1 MRTETLDAALT
12 WEGDHL
18 SEVAL
23 TVLADGQDA
32 MLTTD
37 ALVHASSCEACAL
50 KLGELAELSIGLGE
64 AMHELPREALLAPQ
78 PISVRAVAPAPRWAI
93 SVALVL
99 AVVGVLPRVA
109 NLPAHAAG
117 LASLLSRD
125 VPVVFRGAL
134 HLARSTSADVQ
145 RTVLMVSLASAFVL
159 IATALVVG
167 RRAFRHAELQGA

>member
-1 MRTETLDAALT
+1 MRIETLDAALT

-23 TVLADGQDA
+23 TVLADGQDT
-32 MLTTD
+32 MLTAD
-37 ALVHASSCEACAL
+37 ALSHAGSCEACAM
-50 KLGELAELSIGLGE
+50 KLGELAELSIGLGD

-78 PISVRAVAPAPRWAI
+78 RVSTRPVAPAPRWAI

-99 AVVGVLPRVA
+99 AVVGVLPRVVD
-109 NLPAHAAG
+109 LPAHAVG

-134 HLARSTSADVQ
+134 HLARSASAEVQ
-145 RTVLMVSLASAFVL
+145 RMALFVTLASALVL

-167 RRAFRHAELQGA
+167 RRALRHGELQGV

>member
-32 MLTTD
+32 MLTAD
-37 ALVHASSCEACAL
+37 ALSHAGSCEACAM
-50 KLGELAELSIGLGE
+50 KLGELAELSIGLGD
-64 AMHELPREALLAPQ
+64 AMRELPREALLAPQ
-78 PISVRAVAPAPRWAI
+78 PAI

-99 AVVGVLPRVA
+99 AVVGVLPRAV
-109 NLPAHAAG
+109 NLPAHVVG
-117 LASLLSRD
+117 LASLLMRD
-125 VPVVFRGAL
+125 VPIVFRGAV
-134 HLARSTSADVQ
+134 HLARSTSAEVQ
-145 RTVLMVSLASAFVL
+145 RMALLVTLASALVL

-167 RRAFRHAELQGA
+167 RRALRHGELQGA

>member
-1 MRTETLDAALT
+1 MRKETLDPALT

-23 TVLADGQDA
+23 TALADGQDA
-32 MLTTD
+32 MLAAD
-37 ALVHASSCEACAL
+37 ALTHAGSCEACAM

-64 AMHELPREALLAPQ
+64 ALHELPREALIAPERVSTR
-78 PISVRAVAPAPRWAI
+78 PVAPAPRWAI

-109 NLPAHAAG
+109 DLPARVVS

-125 VPVVFRGAL
+125 VPVVFRGLL
-134 HLARSTSADVQ
+134 HLARSASAEAQ
-145 RTVLMVSLASAFVL
+145 RTALFVTLGSALVL
-159 IATALVVG
+159 IATALVVS
-167 RRAFRHAELQGA
+167 RRAIRHGELQGA

>member
-32 MLTTD
+32 LLSVD
-37 ALVHASSCEACAL
+37 ALSHAGSCEACAM
-50 KLGELAELSIGLGE
+50 KLGALAELSMGLGE
-64 AMHELPREALLAPQ
+64 AMHDLPKDAFLVPEPVSA
-78 PISVRAVAPAPRWAI
+78 RAVAPAPRWAI

-99 AVVGVLPRVA
+99 AVVGVLPRMVD
-109 NLPAHAAG
+109 LPAHAIG
-117 LASLLSRD
+117 LSSLLMRD
-125 VPVVFRGAL
+125 VPVVLRGAM

-145 RTVLMVSLASAFVL
+145 RTALFVTLASAFVL

-167 RRAFRHAELQGA
+167 RRAFRHGELQGA